1 MAETENPLAIE
12 AVVIPVVLGVIGVVG
27 VIGNGLVI
35 LVIARSKDM
44 RTVTNVYVV
53 NMAVTDFAYLVF
65 SVPPA
70 AIVFAASEWP
80 LGEAMCKGMHYL
92 GRVTLQA
99 SCLTL
104 TAMSIDRFCAIVLP
118 FKTVNF
124 RRTRVAIIISACIW
138 ISSFL
143 ISIPVALRFKTFIV
157 PNAVGTQTL
166 CRETWQSQEAQ
177 KSYFIYLFVITYL
190 VPVFISAV
198 CGSLIV
204 RQLIRSSRMPRCNL
218 DRHERKMRRVTAM
231 VLGVTALF
239 ALLWLPN
246 HAINLWRVM
255 NPLVPGIIQVYRVK
269 MAFTCLAFTNSALNP
284 FVYTFFGEN
293 FKLGLRRLF
302 PRCCKRTMGASPQS
316 STRKSSLSHRK
327 LSAQLSNKSVH
338 CHRRGSLD
346 GAGRRDF
353 VVEIR
358 EESPSPMSM
367 TERAP
372 PSVTDTLDQ
381 TNILTDLCTCHG
393 ILNVICKKEKPLSST
408 V

>member
-1 MAETENPLAIE
+1 MAETENPLATE
-12 AVVIPVVLGVIGVVG
+12 AVVIPAVLGVIGVVG
-27 VIGNGLVI
+27 VVGNGLVI

-44 RTVTNVYVV
+44 RTVTNIYVV
-53 NMAVTDFAYLVF
+53 NMAVTDLAYLVF

-80 LGEAMCKGMHYL
+80 LGEALCKGMHYL

-118 FKTVNF
+118 FRTISF
-124 RRTRVAIIISACIW
+124 RRTRVAIIISTCIW
-138 ISSFL
+138 ISSLL
-143 ISIPVALRFKTFIV
+143 ISIPVALRFKTFQV
-157 PNAVGTQTL
+157 PITNQTL
-166 CRETWQSQEAQ
+166 CREIWETLTAQ
-177 KSYFIYLFVITYL
+177 KSYFVYIFCITYL

-204 RQLIRSSRMPRCNL
+204 RQLIRSSKLPRSNL

-231 VLGVTALF
+231 VLGVTVLF
-239 ALLWLPN
+239 ALLWLPT

-255 NPLVPGIIQVYRVK
+255 NPFVPGMIQIYRVK
-269 MAFTCLAFTNSALNP
+269 MVFTCLAFANSALNP

-293 FKLGLRRLF
+293 FKVGLRRLF
-302 PRCCKRTMGASPQS
+302 PWCCRRTMGASPQS
-316 STRKSSLSHRK
+316 STRKSSMSHRK

-338 CHRRGSLD
+338 CHRSGPVDKD
-346 GAGRRDF
+346 GRQDF
-353 VVEIR
+353 VVEIC
-358 EESPSPMSM
+358 EESHHTPRPM
-367 TERAP
+367 
-372 PSVTDTLDQ
+372 TDPHDQ
-381 TNILTDLCTCHG
+381 TNVLTDLCSCHQ
-393 ILNVICKKEKPLSST
+393 ILNICKKDKPLSSI